1 MTIKV
6 CPVCLVSWYADK
18 PEKHMMTCTQPRPQ
32 AEQTPYELDAEAPNI
47 QTVTLTEADILA
59 DEIAEIEKRHKA
71 AEADVS
77 AVVWTVEGVTA
88 HDDRATLLRLLRAKP
103 AAKDAT

>member
-1 MTIKV
+1 MSTTIKV

-47 QTVTLTEADILA
+47 QTVTLTEAEIQA
-59 DEIAEIEKRHKA
+59 YEIAEIEKRSKDDDDEHPNGL
-71 AEADVS
+71 ADQS
-77 AVVWTVEGVTA
+77 CK
-88 HDDRATLLRLLRAKP
+88 DRATLLRLLRAKP